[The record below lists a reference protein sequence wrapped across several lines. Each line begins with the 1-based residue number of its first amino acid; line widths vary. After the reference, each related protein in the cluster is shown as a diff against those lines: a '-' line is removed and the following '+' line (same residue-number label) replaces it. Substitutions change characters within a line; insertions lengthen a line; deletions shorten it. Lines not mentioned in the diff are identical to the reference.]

1 MNVTNGLMYVRHLL
15 HLAMIVS
22 ETTGTGFS
30 SSRRVIYG
38 RIVNA
43 NGILVFLRRLLLCG
57 IHPSVERIYSGGQ
70 FESSEGVR
78 DVFKISSDKDEGLHP
93 MRKKQWWRML
103 VKGSNIRRCTHQVD

>member
-1 MNVTNGLMYVRHLL
+1 MKVMKGLMYVRHLL
-15 HLAMIVS
+15 HLAIIVS

-43 NGILVFLRRLLLCG
+43 NGSLVFLRRLLLCG

-70 FESSEGVR
+70 FECSEGVR
-78 DVFKISSDKDEGLHP
+78 EVFKISSDKYEGLHP
-93 MRKKQWWRML
+93 MRKKQGWRRRA
-103 VKGSNIRRCTHQVD
+103 KGSNIG